1 MDICRVFSDEC
12 KKQHIQFGFYYSWF
26 EFGVPFTKIYFQN
39 YCVPQLEELLKYE
52 PNYMWFDGDWKITQ
66 KTIQKEIRGIVE
78 SMKTKNILVNDRI
91 GKNNYDVASYRVFSD
106 RYIPKEKL
114 DSLKWQHINTI
125 GYSWGYNKM
134 QNKSDYKTKN
144 EIYELYNHVNNLR
157 GTFLINLGPN
167 ENAEIIEEE
176 LEALS

>member
-1 MDICRVFSDEC
+1 
-12 KKQHIQFGFYYSWF
+12 
-26 EFGVPFTKIYFQN
+26 
-39 YCVPQLEELLKYE
+39 
-52 PNYMWFDGDWKITQ
+52 MWFDGDWKITQ

-144 EIYELYNHVNNLR
+144 EIYELYNHVNNLK